1 MCTAAGQKA
10 ASVEL
15 LDKANDKM
23 NMQIGGVKW
32 IAYLFFLD
40 IFMTHRHVLWRH
52 CSLIAPLPAAFCCY
66 FIKIGC
72 PAVVGA
78 RSGEEWRGYFPR
90 IVCRGRWGRSGL
102 FLRSGVS
109 RCRMSGVFS
118 VTLPSRSAYRT
129 FIGLCRKMRTDGAFV
144 IKSDSSL
151 SVGRPLPRGGK
162 HTGPPC
168 KERP

>member
-78 RSGEEWRGYFPR
+78 RSGEEWRGPAG
-90 IVCRGRWGRSGL
+90 GRT
-102 FLRSGVS
+102 FLAL
-109 RCRMSGVFS
+109 S
-118 VTLPSRSAYRT
+118 VGADGEGAGCFYDRECPVAGCWAFFLLPSRPVRRIVPLLGCAGKCVPMVR
-129 FIGLCRKMRTDGAFV
+129 
-144 IKSDSSL
+144 SL
-151 SVGRPLPRGGK
+151 
-162 HTGPPC
+162 
-168 KERP
+168 

>member
-78 RSGEEWRGYFPR
+78 RSGEEWRGPAGVLSSHCLSGPMGKER
-90 IVCRGRWGRSGL
+90 VVSTIGSVPLQDVGRFFCYPPVPFGVSYLYWAVQENAYRWCVRYKKRFVAFGRSPTAERGK
-102 FLRSGVS
+102 
-109 RCRMSGVFS
+109 
-118 VTLPSRSAYRT
+118 TYRAA
-129 FIGLCRKMRTDGAFV
+129 L
-144 IKSDSSL
+144 
-151 SVGRPLPRGGK
+151 
-162 HTGPPC
+162 
-168 KERP
+168 

>member
-1 MCTAAGQKA
+1 MDCIFIFLGYFHDAPPCFMAT
-10 ASVEL
+10 
-15 LDKANDKM
+15 
-23 NMQIGGVKW
+23 
-32 IAYLFFLD
+32 LFFN
-40 IFMTHRHVLWRH
+40 R
-52 CSLIAPLPAAFCCY
+52 SPACGILLLFYQNRVSGRCRRSFGRGVA
-66 FIKIGC
+66 
-72 PAVVGA
+72 GA
-78 RSGEEWRGYFPR
+78 SGRAYFPR

>member
-78 RSGEEWRGYFPR
+78 RSGEEWRGPA
-90 IVCRGRWGRSGL
+90 GG
-102 FLRSGVS
+102 
-109 RCRMSGVFS
+109 
-118 VTLPSRSAYRT
+118 RT
-129 FIGLCRKMRTDGAFV
+129 FLA
-144 IKSDSSL
+144 L
-151 SVGRPLPRGGK
+151 SVGADGEGAGCLSILIPFKHLPFLLPLAQILKVLTLLTHTSIAYFLSGQRGPK
-162 HTGPPC
+162 TNSPC
-168 KERP
+168 SSVKV